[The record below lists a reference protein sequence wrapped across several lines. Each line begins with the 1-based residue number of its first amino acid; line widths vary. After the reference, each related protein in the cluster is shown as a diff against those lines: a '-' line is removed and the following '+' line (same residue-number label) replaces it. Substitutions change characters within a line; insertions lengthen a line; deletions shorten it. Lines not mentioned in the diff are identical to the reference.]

1 MHLKGASHYEN
12 STSMLQAILRHFPP
26 DIYPLILV
34 SDPDGLLDD
43 ERVLAEL
50 HARGFSLIKEADP
63 VRLRYRFA
71 RTTPPQ
77 IVISPEPL
85 DQLPYDLWAQGQ
97 HVQLALHDFFPN
109 LAYPLLQTL
118 SPAQRDKLANAPL
131 PTERLGRVATF
142 DYLLLHVFKLSP
154 EAISEPRHFLAW
166 LATYAA
172 QGDPLPGLI
181 RDTLLKRLRHLP
193 IYDEWSLETLLTQ
206 PETLA
211 DFLQGQWLTW
221 LERES
226 GQRLREAPAAYLVGL
241 KEPDWQDLFP
251 PLLRHGLLHPAELP
265 DKITLPTW
273 AARGRIIKSEDPRPR
288 RYADLLELITDL
300 LDEELASARWV
311 GWLPLIE
318 HWAELT
324 SLRYTANLKLP
335 TQIKVRYEELRNK
348 INTYF
353 LNWLKT
359 HYTSLANQKLPVP
372 HHLFHVLEYIA
383 YLRRK
388 NEVKKVAL
396 VVLDGMSL
404 ADWQLIRT
412 AWSERHTSWQ
422 FDSHLLLAEIPSLTA
437 VSRQALISGQRP
449 ADFAESITHN
459 RKETELW
466 KTFWRRHDLPKDA
479 ADYQRFS
486 ADTPPETYLAPRTQ
500 ALCLIVNDIDELSH
514 SAHLGAPDAQASLSL
529 WLDQY
534 ATVLESLL
542 EKLLAEGY
550 SVFLTSDHGHTEATG
565 MGRPSEGLAVETRS
579 KRARTYRDLNLALK
593 VQADFPN
600 TTLWQPDGLLPNDLW
615 TLIPNGN
622 EAFALQG
629 EVCVTHGGLSVDEM
643 VVPLIHLTLESK

>member
-1 MHLKGASHYEN
+1 M
-12 STSMLQAILRHFPP
+12 
-26 DIYPLILV
+26 
-34 SDPDGLLDD
+34 
-43 ERVLAEL
+43 
-50 HARGFSLIKEADP
+50 
-63 VRLRYRFA
+63 
-71 RTTPPQ
+71 
-77 IVISPEPL
+77 
-85 DQLPYDLWAQGQ
+85 
-97 HVQLALHDFFPN
+97 
-109 LAYPLLQTL
+109 
-118 SPAQRDKLANAPL
+118 
-131 PTERLGRVATF
+131 
-142 DYLLLHVFKLSP
+142 
-154 EAISEPRHFLAW
+154 
-166 LATYAA
+166 
-172 QGDPLPGLI
+172 
-181 RDTLLKRLRHLP
+181 P

-211 DFLQGQWLTW
+211 DFLQSQWLTW

-251 PLLRHGLLHPAELP
+251 PLLRHGLLHPTELP
-265 DKITLPTW
+265 DKIALPTW

-288 RYADLLELITDL
+288 RYADLLERVSDL
-300 LDEELASARWV
+300 LDENLASARWA
-311 GWLPLIE
+311 GGLPLIE

-335 TQIKVRYEELRNK
+335 TQTKARYEELRNN

-412 AWSERHTSWQ
+412 AWSKRHTSWQ
-422 FDSHLLLAEIPSLTA
+422 FDSRLLLAEIPSLTA

-459 RKETELW
+459 RKESELW
-466 KTFWRRHDLPKDA
+466 QSFWRRHDLPEDA
-479 ADYQRFS
+479 SDYQRFD
-486 ADTPPETYLAPRTQ
+486 ANTHPDAYLAPRTQ
-500 ALCLIVNDIDELSH
+500 AICLIVNDIDELSH
-514 SAHLGAPDAQASLSL
+514 SAHLGARDAQASLSL
-529 WLDQY
+529 WLDEH
-534 ATVLESLL
+534 ASALESLL
-542 EKLLAEGY
+542 EKLLSEGY
-550 SVFLTSDHGHTEATG
+550 SIFLTSDHGHTEAMG
-565 MGRPSEGLAVETRS
+565 IGRPFEGLAVETRS

-600 TTLWQPDGLLPNDLW
+600 TTLWQPDGLLPDDLW

-643 VVPLIHLTLESK
+643 VVPLIHLTHESK